1 MEKIQEISFR
11 LRDIEILQTNITLLN
26 EILKPD
32 TVFKFNI
39 NIEHL
44 VNVVDNIIA
53 VKPFAEIFTEDN
65 DEIIASLTASFVF
78 EFEKLQEFIS
88 DKEIKLP
95 SDIIISI
102 NSISIST
109 LRGIMFSTFRGT
121 QLHNAILPI
130 IDPKSFRTK

>member
-1 MEKIQEISFR
+1 MENIQEISFR
-11 LRDIEILQTNITLLN
+11 LRDIEILQTNITLIN

-32 TVFKFNI
+32 TIFKFNI

-44 VNVVDNIIA
+44 VNVVDDIIA
-53 VKPFAEIFTEDN
+53 VKPLVEIFTEES
-65 DEIIASLTASFVF
+65 DEIIASLTASFIF
-78 EFEKLQEFIS
+78 EFEKLKDFVSEN
-88 DKEIKLP
+88 EIKLP

-109 LRGIMFSTFRGT
+109 LRGIMFSTFKGT